1 MEKIVI
7 APQYRLRVKA
17 RLAVVAYALE
27 HGLKGAS
34 RRFGLDRKTVRAWV
48 RRWRA
53 AGVTGLLPRYP
64 TIRPTRLPDEV
75 VRRIE
80 HARRELRYGAP
91 RTQIWLRR
99 VHKRTVSIATIQRTF
114 RKLGLP
120 RLARGRAR
128 SPKPRQLTLFE
139 KPHPGDSVQVDVK
152 VVKIAGQKAFQYTAL
167 DDCTRLR
174 VLRLYRRQNQ
184 VSSLEFFAELQK
196 AFPFPIRQLQND
208 NGSEFP
214 LAFSLSV
221 QEAGIRHRYI
231 RPRRPQQN
239 GKVERSHR
247 IDSEEFWS
255 QREFPTFTAA
265 AAALPEWERVYN
277 FDRFSMA
284 LHGLTPAEKLAT
296 RLPTET
302 AA

>member
-7 APQYRLRVKA
+7 ASQYRLRVKA
-17 RLAVVAYALE
+17 RFAVVAYALE

-34 RRFGLDRKTVRAWV
+34 RRFGLDRKTLRAWV

-75 VRRIE
+75 VRHIE

-99 VHKRTVSIATIQRTF
+99 VHKRNVSIATIQRTF

-120 RLARGRAR
+120 RLARGRSR
-128 SPKPRQLTLFE
+128 TPKPRQLTLFE

-184 VSSLEFFAELQK
+184 VSSLEFFAELRK

-208 NGSEFP
+208 NV
-214 LAFSLSV
+214 L
-221 QEAGIRHRYI
+221 
-231 RPRRPQQN
+231 
-239 GKVERSHR
+239 
-247 IDSEEFWS
+247 
-255 QREFPTFTAA
+255 TASA
-265 AAALPEWERVYN
+265 
-277 FDRFSMA
+277 
-284 LHGLTPAEKLAT
+284 
-296 RLPTET
+296 
-302 AA
+302 